1 MAESRTR
8 EWLVEARQRAGLSQA
23 ELIEMVG
30 LKSIIAISQYENG
43 TRSPSQRTWDKL
55 EQALKPFAPMMFV
68 DVEGL
73 IADAEAGMRWEKA
86 GARCRLTYVAAR
98 DGLIFTGV
106 LPDQG
111 DELADPYV
119 TVSFQDALALLEAQR
134 DLLQND
140 RPEKPLDGLE
150 ADETGL
156 RKAREGKGLSQR
168 KAAALL
174 GMPQSKL
181 SLLESGKI
189 KDPELAS
196 QCLKTLEGLSAE
208 G

>member
-43 TRSPSQRTWDKL
+43 TRTPSLRTWEKL
-55 EQALKPFAPMMFV
+55 EEALRPFAPMMFV
-68 DVEGL
+68 DVDGL

-86 GARCRLTYVAAR
+86 NSRCKLIYAAAR
-98 DGLIFTGV
+98 DGLIFTSV

-111 DELADPYV
+111 DEPADPYIS
-119 TVSFQDALALLEAQR
+119 VSFQDAVALLKAQR
-134 DLLQND
+134 DLLQDD
-140 RPEKPLDGLE
+140 RPVKSLDALE
-150 ADETGL
+150 TDETGL

-174 GMPQSKL
+174 GIPQSKL

-189 KDPELAS
+189 KDPKLVS
-196 QCLKTLEGLSAE
+196 QCLEVLEGLSA
-208 G
+208 